1 MTMVGQ
7 AAKNLWSVL
16 GQAVMPILKEKA
28 QLVMRLVLGLR
39 DWISQ
44 NRQLVANIFQ
54 VALAVSAAG
63 VAAVVLGTAI
73 SFVGKTVGILAA
85 ILPAVGNLLSLIG
98 AVISWMLS
106 PVVLLAG
113 GLALLGAYFVKST
126 GVMGQATD
134 WLAGKFQGLKAFA
147 LDTFQ
152 GIADALA
159 AGDIPLAAKV
169 LWTALKAAWT
179 EGTTWISSIWQDA
192 LLWCKEKFAEAWGG
206 IRIIFSTIAHALT
219 VAWIETTSFM
229 SKVWTDFTGW
239 VVKSWAWACLQLQKL
254 WNWIKSAFTDFDAEA
269 ANRQAEAVF
278 EAKKQE
284 IEREAEAKKRAVEEE
299 RKAKREQET
308 REYQQGLRQI
318 VDETEARKAAFKR
331 EHDEKIK
338 KANEELEAARK
349 EWRQAVDAAKAKRKE
364 HELAGGGPPKA
375 PEAEDLLAKLKK
387 DLGGLPQEMQKVANV
402 TRGIFNPEALL
413 SLKMGAVANPIKQV
427 AAATAATRDSA
438 RKIADNTNR
447 LVVLAEN
454 ANVFT

>member
-1 MTMVGQ
+1 
-7 AAKNLWSVL
+7 
-16 GQAVMPILKEKA
+16 
-28 QLVMRLVLGLR
+28 
-39 DWISQ
+39 
-44 NRQLVANIFQ
+44 
-54 VALAVSAAG
+54 
-63 VAAVVLGTAI
+63 
-73 SFVGKTVGILAA
+73 
-85 ILPAVGNLLSLIG
+85 
-98 AVISWMLS
+98 
-106 PVVLLAG
+106 
-113 GLALLGAYFVKST
+113 
-126 GVMGQATD
+126 MGQATD
-134 WLAGKFQGLKAFA
+134 WLAGKFQGLKNFA

-169 LWTALKAAWT
+169 LWAALKAAWT

-239 VVKSWAWACLQLQKL
+239 VVKAWAWACLQLQKL
-254 WNWIKSAFTDFDAEA
+254 WNWVKSVFSDFDAEA

-338 KANEELEAARK
+338 KANEELEAARQ

-364 HELAGGGPPKA
+364 HDLAGGAAPKA

-413 SLKMGAVANPIKQV
+413 SLKMGAVANPMKQV